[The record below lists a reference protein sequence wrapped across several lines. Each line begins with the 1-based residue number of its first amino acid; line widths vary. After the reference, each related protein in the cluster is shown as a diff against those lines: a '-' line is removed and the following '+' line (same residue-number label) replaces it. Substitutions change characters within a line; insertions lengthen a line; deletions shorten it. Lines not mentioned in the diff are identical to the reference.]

1 MICMI
6 EEVAKIVSPV
16 YLVGGSVRDWLRGA
30 EPKDYDFCTPL
41 LPDDVEAAVRKAGKR
56 PYLIGKRF
64 GTIAFKMGEQMVEV
78 TTFRKEQYIPGSRK
92 PEVEFVDNITHDL
105 SRRDFTINAMA
116 IREDGH
122 VVDPFGG
129 QQDLTAGLIRAVGQ
143 PSLRYKED
151 PLRMVRAARLAG
163 QFDYTLEEDTAAK
176 IDANAELILQVSRE
190 RWSQELDKLIMSA
203 YPERGLYYLAQTR
216 LLNFMLPELAI
227 QVGWDQDS
235 PYHELDL
242 WHHSIK
248 TLELVKYD
256 LDIRWAGLLHDVGK
270 PYVRTKNRQGYS
282 NYVGHELVGAEL
294 VKKIGSYLRWPT
306 ARIKRIS
313 DLVRLHLEDESPL
326 GYADGAATMADD
338 PGKNPD

>member
-1 MICMI
+1 MTLWLQWVYMI

-16 YLVGGSVRDWLRGA
+16 YLVGGSVRDSLRGA
-30 EPKDYDFCTPL
+30 VPKDYDFCTPL
-41 LPDDVEAAVRKAGKR
+41 LPDEVEAAVRKAGKR
-56 PYLIGKRF
+56 PYLIGKQY
-64 GTIAFKMGEQMVEV
+64 GTIAFKIGDNMVEV
-78 TTFRKEQYIPGSRK
+78 TTFRKEQYTSGSRK
-92 PEVEFVDNITHDL
+92 PQVEFVDNITHDL

-116 IREDGH
+116 IREDGR

-129 QQDLTAGLIRAVGQ
+129 QEDLQNKVIRAVGQ

-163 QFDYTLEEDTAAK
+163 QFDFTLEDDTAQK
-176 IDANAELILQVSRE
+176 IDANVELVLQVSRE

-216 LLNFMLPELAI
+216 LLHFMLPELAI

-242 WHHSIK
+242 WNHSVK
-248 TLELVKYD
+248 TMELVKYD
-256 LDIRWAGLLHDVGK
+256 LNIRWAGLLHDVGK
-270 PYVRTKNRQGYS
+270 PYVRTRNRQGYS

-294 VKKIGSYLRWPT
+294 VKKIGNYLRWST
-306 ARIKRIS
+306 SRTTRIS
-313 DLVRLHLEDESPL
+313 ELVRLHLEEESPI
-326 GYADGAATMADD
+326 GYADGEATMAD
-338 PGKNPD
+338 

>member
-1 MICMI
+1 MI

-16 YLVGGSVRDWLRGA
+16 YLVGGSVRDQLRGV
-30 EPKDYDFCTPL
+30 EPNDYDFCTPL
-41 LPDDVEAAVRKAGKR
+41 LPDQVEAAVRKAGKR
-56 PYLIGKRF
+56 PYLVGKRF
-64 GTIAFKMGEQMVEV
+64 GTVAFKMGQRMVEV
-78 TTFRKEQYIPGSRK
+78 TTFRTEQYIPGSRK
-92 PEVEFVDNITHDL
+92 PDVRFVDNITYDL

-116 IREDGH
+116 MREDGH

-129 QQDLTAGLIRAVGQ
+129 QEDLQAQVIRAVGQ

-151 PLRMVRAARLAG
+151 PLRMVRAARLAA
-163 QFDYTLEEDTAAK
+163 QFDFTLEQDTANK
-176 IDANAELILQVSRE
+176 IDANVEVILQVSRE

-256 LDIRWAGLLHDVGK
+256 LHIRWAGLLHDIGK

-294 VKKIGSYLRWPT
+294 VKKIGAYLHWSSERT
-306 ARIKRIS
+306 KQIS
-313 DLVRLHLEDESPL
+313 QLVQLHLEDESPL
-326 GYADGAATMADD
+326 GYADGEATKADE
-338 PGKNPD
+338 